1 MISVF
6 GTKTNEVELKYLKE
20 VIDTSFLGLGKV
32 VNEFENR
39 FKERLN
45 LPNFIM
51 LDNCSNALYVACKVL
66 DLPKGSEIIVPS
78 FTWLSCAHSIIMAGH
93 KPIFCDVEL
102 DSMNVSRETI
112 EPLITKK
119 TSAIMVVHYAG
130 LSVDMDGIMDL
141 GLPVIEDSAHSVD
154 SKYNNT
160 YSGGVGTIGVYSF
173 DGAKNLAVGEG
184 GGLTST
190 DEEIFE
196 KVKNLRYCGIKQSG
210 FDNAKDGSNR
220 WWEYDIHDIHMKNVP
235 SNVDAAVGLGQLD
248 KLDLHQNK
256 RKQIWEYYT
265 DEFKN
270 TELILP
276 ITSEHQHSYFTYC
289 IRVKNRDNFAR
300 YLFDNDIYTTV
311 RYHPLHMNKIYNST
325 DIKLSNTEQLNE
337 ESLCIPL
344 HPNLKDSEVEYVVK
358 KIKRWLNGKN

>member
-39 FKERLN
+39 FQERLN

-51 LDNCSNALYVACKVL
+51 LDNCSNSLYVACKVL
-66 DLPKGSEIIVPS
+66 DLPKNSEIIVPS

-102 DSMNVSRETI
+102 DTMNVSRETI

-119 TSAIMVVHYAG
+119 TGAIMIVHYAG
-130 LSVDMDGIMDL
+130 LSVEMDGIMDL

-154 SKYNNT
+154 SKYGDV

-196 KVKNLRYCGIKQSG
+196 RVKNLRYCGITQSG
-210 FDNAKDGSNR
+210 FDSAKKGNSR
-220 WWEYDIHDIHMKNVP
+220 WWEYDINDIHMKNVP
-235 SNVDAAVGLGQLD
+235 SNVDAAVGLAQLD
-248 KLDLHQNK
+248 KLDYHQSI
-256 RKQIWEYYT
+256 RKKIWDYYT

-270 TELILP
+270 TKLTLP
-276 ITSEHQHSYFTYC
+276 IISQHQHSYFTYC
-289 IRVKNRDNFAR
+289 IRVNDRDNFAK
-300 YLFDNDIYTTV
+300 YLFKNDIYSTV
-311 RYHPLHMNKIYNST
+311 RYHPLHMNSIYNSM
-325 DIKLSNTEQLNE
+325 DISLPNTEQLNE
-337 ESLCIPL
+337 DSLCIPL
-344 HPNLKDSEVEYVVK
+344 HPGLKDSEVEYVVEK
-358 KIKRWLNGKN
+358 VKGWLDE